1 MWREAGEQL
10 GKGANE
16 GEGRMKIAELRLF
29 RVEGERSPHDW
40 DERAVR
46 SLDLYPE
53 HDDVR
58 ADAWITSP
66 HVSHI
71 YLEVLTEEGASG
83 QYGPIDARQ
92 AFLASTELRGLLI
105 GADPLAGEQVHDKM
119 LRLQRH
125 GRAGLFVTALSAV
138 DNALWDL
145 RGKVAR
151 EPVYRL
157 LGGPTRGRV
166 PVYASMLGF
175 SVEPERAAAAA
186 QEYRARGFAAQ
197 KWFFRYGPAA
207 GAEGMR
213 CNLSL
218 AESVRDAVGPGY
230 RLMFD
235 AVMGWDSTY
244 AADMLRGL
252 EGVDPFWVEEP
263 VPPERVEVFRRLAAR
278 SRVRLATGEHA
289 HTRWQVRELLDSGAV
304 GIVQTDPDWAGG
316 ITEQRHICSLCSAYD
331 VPVVAH
337 GHTVPAA
344 LHIAAAQSPQTV
356 PMVEYLIRVQE
367 WTQHF
372 QRTVYRPEDGALA
385 LPSEPGLGIDL
396 DPGKIA
402 SRQELTFGT

>member
-1 MWREAGEQL
+1 
-10 GKGANE
+10 
-16 GEGRMKIAELRLF
+16 MKIAELRLF
-29 RVEGERSPHDW
+29 RVEGQRSPQEW

-53 HDDVR
+53 HADVR

-71 YLEVLTEEGASG
+71 YLEIITDDGASG

-92 AFLASTELRGLLI
+92 AFLASTELRGLLA
-105 GADPLAGEQVHDKM
+105 GADPLATEQIHDKM
-119 LRLQRH
+119 LRLHRH

-145 RGKVAR
+145 RGKVAG

-157 LGGPTRGRV
+157 LGGPTRDRV

-186 QEYRARGFAAQ
+186 QEYQTRGFAAQ

-207 GAEGMR
+207 GAESIR
-213 CNLSL
+213 RNLAM
-218 AESVRDAVGPGY
+218 AESVREAVGPGY

-235 AVMGWDSTY
+235 AVMGWDST
-244 AADMLRGL
+244 
-252 EGVDPFWVEEP
+252 F
-263 VPPERVEVFRRLAAR
+263 
-278 SRVRLATGEHA
+278 ATGEHA
-289 HTRWQVRELLDSGAV
+289 HTRWQVKELLDTGAV

-331 VPVVAH
+331 VPLVAH

-385 LPSEPGLGIDL
+385 LPTEPGLGINL

-402 SRQELTFGT
+402 ERRELRFGA

>member
-252 EGVDPFWVEEP
+252 EGIDPSGSRSP
-263 VPPERVEVFRRLAAR
+263 FRRSG
-278 SRVRLATGEHA
+278 SRCSGGSRLARG
-289 HTRWQVRELLDSGAV
+289 
-304 GIVQTDPDWAGG
+304 
-316 ITEQRHICSLCSAYD
+316 C
-331 VPVVAH
+331 
-337 GHTVPAA
+337 
-344 LHIAAAQSPQTV
+344 
-356 PMVEYLIRVQE
+356 
-367 WTQHF
+367 
-372 QRTVYRPEDGALA
+372 A
-385 LPSEPGLGIDL
+385 LPPASMRTPAGRSENCWTAAPS
-396 DPGKIA
+396 A
-402 SRQELTFGT
+402 SCRRTRTGRAGSPSNDTSARCARPTTFRLWRTAIPSPRLCTSLPPSRRRRCRWSST